1 MFTFRAEASKCK
13 RTDTNDAE
21 HTGGPN
27 EAVTLENIKQV
38 LKIVMDDRKLKVREI
53 AKMVNILTGSASTIL
68 NEKLDVKK
76 VFSKWVPR
84 LLIMEQKQQ
93 RVDDSESCLS
103 LFTRNKQDFLRR
115 YVTMDETWIHH
126 FTPESKRQS
135 AEWRAAGE
143 SRPKRSKTQQSA
155 GKVMA
160 SVFWDAHG
168 IIYIKYLDTGK
179 YINSDYYIEL
189 LVCLKDEM
197 HRATSQ

>member
-126 FTPESKRQS
+126 FTSESKRQS

-143 SRPKRSKTQQSA
+143 SRPKSPKTQQSA

-168 IIYIKYLDTGK
+168 IIYIEYLEKRK
-179 YINSDYYIEL
+179 YINSNY
-189 LVCLKDEM
+189 
-197 HRATSQ
+197 